1 MNKVDIVRAASAK
14 SGYRQLDVA
23 EMFDA
28 VLEVMHEAVLN
39 KDTIYLQGIG
49 RIATVLAPSRPVYD
63 PRQKCMIHSRARY
76 RTNFEMS
83 APLVDELKDLYDKEF
98 PGGNAESGT
107 PVSDG

>member
-39 KDTIYLQGIG
+39 KDTI
-49 RIATVLAPSRPVYD
+49 
-63 PRQKCMIHSRARY
+63 
-76 RTNFEMS
+76 
-83 APLVDELKDLYDKEF
+83 
-98 PGGNAESGT
+98 
-107 PVSDG
+107 